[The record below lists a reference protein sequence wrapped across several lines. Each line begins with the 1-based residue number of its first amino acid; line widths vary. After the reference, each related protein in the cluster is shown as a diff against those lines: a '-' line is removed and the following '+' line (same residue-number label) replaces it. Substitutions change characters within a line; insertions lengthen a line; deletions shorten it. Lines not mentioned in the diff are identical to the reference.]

1 MATFRKILVAFDGSA
16 ASQRALD
23 EAVRLAG
30 TVSARLRLVHVM
42 DELAWVNGFEPA
54 RAYFDDVLPRMR
66 RAGEELLAR
75 GMAQALAAGVQAES
89 ELLIGSSDRI
99 CDQLAAEARRWP
111 ADLIVAGTHGRRGTD
126 RMLLGSDAEQIVR
139 HAPVPVL
146 LVRAPGPG

>member
-1 MATFRKILVAFDGSA
+1 MTQFRKILVAVDGST
-16 ASQRALD
+16 ASQRALE
-23 EAVRLAG
+23 EAVRLAR

-66 RAGEELLAR
+66 RSGEELLAR
-75 GMAQALAAGVQAES
+75 GMKQALEAGVAAES
-89 ELLIGSSDRI
+89 ELVIGSGERI
-99 CDQLAAEARRWP
+99 CDQIAGEARRWP

-126 RMLLGSDAEQIVR
+126 RFLLGSDAEQIVR

-146 LVRAPGPG
+146 LVRAAVPA